1 MNTLGAYLKEMRKK
15 SGLSLK
21 EVHAHCGITDS
32 KLSRMERDE
41 GSQLTPIEL
50 RKLAKLYQIDLV
62 QLFLVAGYL
71 DESDLA
77 TYQLVF
83 RDASLLTLEEKQHI
97 QEQIDLFIKGRTV
110 SANGV

>member
-1 MNTLGAYLKEMRKK
+1 MNTLGTYLKEMRRK

-41 GSQLTPIEL
+41 GPQLTPLEL
-50 RKLAKLYQIDLV
+50 KKLAKLYKVDLV
-62 QLFLVAGYL
+62 QLFLIAGYL

-83 RDASLLTLEEKQHI
+83 RDASLLSLEEKQHI

-110 SANGV
+110 STNGV